1 MLKKTGLLL
10 KFSGDSCPSAVR
22 LVCLIHLFVCAVLWV
37 MRLHP
42 RVLEPMSNMTGH
54 AEN

>member
-10 KFSGDSCPSAVR
+10 KFSGT
-22 LVCLIHLFVCAVLWV
+22 LVPFLIVSLVLWLGLWV

-42 RVLEPMSNMTGH
+42 RVLEPMSIMTGH

>member
-10 KFSGDSCPSAVR
+10 KFSGDSCP
-22 LVCLIHLFVCAVLWV
+22 LLIVLFVMWLGLWV

-42 RVLEPMSNMTGH
+42 RVLEPMSIMTGH

>member
-10 KFSGDSCPSAVR
+10 KFSGDSCPFF
-22 LVCLIHLFVCAVLWV
+22 LISLFVVWLVLWV

-42 RVLEPMSNMTGH
+42 RVLEPMSDMTGH